1 MHTLHNV
8 HILHEIAM
16 QGTYTFIHIF
26 RTHIYLQPK
35 DEVAHELSMQSTS
48 ACNICPLRRFPNL
61 DAALWL
67 GDNILVQEGERL
79 QFQN

>member
-35 DEVAHELSMQSTS
+35 DKVAH
-48 ACNICPLRRFPNL
+48 I
-61 DAALWL
+61 
-67 GDNILVQEGERL
+67 
-79 QFQN
+79 